1 MVSAIWLT
9 ATETRKLVQNGGGV
23 WYTRMKQEKDTE
35 EEKTRLV
42 KTENELFLQMHAV
55 VQWYV
60 EVITV

>member
-1 MVSAIWLT
+1 MEGEVC
-9 ATETRKLVQNGGGV
+9 
-23 WYTRMKQEKDTE
+23 YTRMKQEKDTE